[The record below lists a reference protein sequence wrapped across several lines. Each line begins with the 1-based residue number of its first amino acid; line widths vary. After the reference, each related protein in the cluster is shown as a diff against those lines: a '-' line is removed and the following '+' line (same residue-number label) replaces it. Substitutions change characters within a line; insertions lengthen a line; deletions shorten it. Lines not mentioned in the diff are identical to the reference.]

1 MDKHPIPSLMNDERA
16 MLCYAAP
23 SIYLPTYLSIYLSIY
38 LFIYLSTLS
47 RRIVGIKVNQQRLIY
62 AGKQL
67 DANMT
72 LQHYGIQ
79 PSSVIH
85 LILRLLGV
93 MM

>member
-1 MDKHPIPSLMNDERA
+1 
-16 MLCYAAP
+16 MLHQ
-23 SIYLPTYLSIYLSIY
+23 LSNH
-38 LFIYLSTLS
+38 LSTLS
-47 RRIVGIKVNQQRLIY
+47 HRNAGIKVNQQRLIY

-79 PSSVIH
+79 PSCVIH

>member
-1 MDKHPIPSLMNDERA
+1 MMTE
-16 MLCYAAP
+16 LCYAAP
-23 SIYLPTYLSIYLSIY
+23 SIYLS
-38 LFIYLSTLS
+38 IYLSTLS

>member
-1 MDKHPIPSLMNDERA
+1 MMTE
-16 MLCYAAP
+16 LCYAAP
-23 SIYLPTYLSIYLSIY
+23 TIHLSIYLSTH
-38 LFIYLSTLS
+38 LSIYLSTLS
-47 RRIVGIKVNQQRLIY
+47 HRIVGIKVNQQRLIY

>member
-1 MDKHPIPSLMNDERA
+1 MTE
-16 MLCYAAP
+16 LCCT
-23 SIYLPTYLSIYLSIY
+23 IYLPPPPHYYHH
-38 LFIYLSTLS
+38 
-47 RRIVGIKVNQQRLIY
+47 RIIITSHHHITGIKVNQQRLIY

-85 LILRLLGV
+85 LILRLLGMV
-93 MM
+93 WYDTAWCIVVWCKVR

>member
-1 MDKHPIPSLMNDERA
+1 
-16 MLCYAAP
+16 MLYCT
-23 SIYLPTYLSIYLSIY
+23 IYLPHHIASHL
-38 LFIYLSTLS
+38 
-47 RRIVGIKVNQQRLIY
+47 IVGIKVNQQRLIY

-93 MM
+93 VW

>member
-1 MDKHPIPSLMNDERA
+1 MIIMDKHPIPSLMDDDRA
-16 MLCYAAP
+16 MLCG
-23 SIYLPTYLSIYLSIY
+23 TN
-38 LFIYLSTLS
+38 YLSTLS